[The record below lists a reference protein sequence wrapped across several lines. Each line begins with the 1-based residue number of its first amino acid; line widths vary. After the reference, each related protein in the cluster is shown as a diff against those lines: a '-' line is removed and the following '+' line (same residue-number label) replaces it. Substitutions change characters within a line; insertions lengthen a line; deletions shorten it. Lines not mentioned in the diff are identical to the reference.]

1 MLLFLF
7 GSQYKMLVKTIHP
20 GARCPFLPLTCPL
33 GDYFTSPDLGFP
45 INEEE
50 ITAQSVPHTNIDKMN

>member
-1 MLLFLF
+1 
-7 GSQYKMLVKTIHP
+7 MLVKTIHP